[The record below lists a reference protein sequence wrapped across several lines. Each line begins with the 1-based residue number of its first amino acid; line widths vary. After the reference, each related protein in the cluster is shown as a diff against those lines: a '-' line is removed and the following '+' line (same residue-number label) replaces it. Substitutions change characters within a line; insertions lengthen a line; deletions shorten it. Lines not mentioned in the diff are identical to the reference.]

1 MGKRKFNEEGS
12 INYYDIS
19 KQIIDYWNSNKIFEK
34 SINTRP
40 KNKIF
45 PFYEGPPSAN
55 GMPGIHHVM
64 ARTIKDIFCRYKT
77 LKGYRVY
84 RKGGWDTHGLPVEL
98 QVEKKL
104 GITKDDIGS
113 KISVEKYNEECK
125 IAVMQYKEAWEEL
138 TESIGYWLDIDDA
151 YITFKNNYIE
161 SIWWSLKELYNK
173 GLLYKGYTIQPFS
186 PAAGTGLSSHELNMP
201 GAYKDI
207 KDTSLTAQF
216 KIENNSKSF
225 DVIGK
230 NSCYFLAWTTTPWTL
245 PANNGL
251 AVGIKIDYVLLETFN
266 KYTEK
271 KINVILAEKCI
282 EKFFDIN
289 NQKTEGDIV
298 FNKQKIEYKI
308 LKSIKGNRLVGLD
321 YEQLMPY
328 VNAEKPAF
336 TVVNGDFVTTEEGT
350 GIVHISLT
358 FGSDDFFVSRKN
370 NLPGIF
376 VKNDKNEDVPI
387 VDKSGKFVDQITDF
401 AGMQVKSFS
410 DIEGLT
416 TDEQISI
423 KLKKENKAFDVKKY
437 EHSYPHC
444 WRTDKPILY
453 YPLESWFINSTKLK
467 EDLINKNKEINW
479 QPESTGSG
487 RFGNWLENLVDW
499 NLSRSRFW
507 GTPLP
512 IWRTKDGKDEICI
525 GSINEL
531 KSEIKKSVEL
541 GLMKSNISE
550 NLDLHRPFVDDIVLA
565 SKKGYPMYRE
575 KDIID
580 VWYDSGSMPFA
591 QYHYPFENQETFE
604 KMFPAKFIA
613 EGVDQTRGWF
623 FTLHAISI
631 MLFGKVSYENVISN
645 GLVLDKDGNKMSKR
659 LGNAIDP
666 FEVIKKYGPDATRLY
681 MVINSNPWDNLKF
694 DIDGISEIVRK
705 FFGTL
710 NNTYNFFALYA
721 NIDGFTGDEKIV
733 PYDKRSFED
742 KWIISK
748 LNSLISFVEL
758 KLDDYDPTKAS
769 RAINKFL
776 NDDLSNWYIRLNRK
790 RFWKGDLS
798 EDKLMAY
805 QTLFECLYKI
815 SIISSPFT
823 PFYSEKLFQNLN
835 EFSVS
840 ESESVHLL
848 DFPIVDNK
856 TISESLERKM
866 LYAQSISSLVHSIR
880 KKEKIRV
887 RQPLSKISIPIK
899 SSVIEKDINDVQG
912 IILSEVN
919 VKEIEYVYDNSKV
932 FIKKIKPNYKELG
945 SVHGKNMKL
954 VATRISK
961 MSQDE
966 INHLENKN
974 SINIE
979 LDNNETIELSINQ
992 VEILFGEIEGKQV
1005 ASNDMFTIALDISI
1019 DDNLLA
1025 EGVSRE
1031 FINKIQNERK
1041 ENKLEVTDKIEIY
1054 IDNSSK
1060 EIISFLLKHKG
1071 FICNETQAL
1080 ELYIDNN
1087 IDDSKLMDID
1097 IASLKVESTVI
1108 NYKIKKVI

>member
-1 MGKRKFNEEGS
+1 MGKGKFNEQTS
-12 INYYDIS
+12 IDYYNIS
-19 KQIIDYWNSNKIFEK
+19 KEIISYWNSNNIFQK
-34 SINTRP
+34 SITSRS
-40 KNKIF
+40 KDKIF

-98 QVEKKL
+98 QVEKNL
-104 GITKDDIGS
+104 GITKDDIGN
-113 KISVEKYNEECK
+113 KISVKKYNEECR
-125 IAVMQYKEAWEEL
+125 IAVMQFKESWEEL

-161 SIWWSLKELYNK
+161 SIWWSLKELYK
-173 GLLYKGYTIQPFS
+173 KDLLYKGYTIQPYS

-216 KIENNSKSF
+216 KIEKNKKSN
-225 DVIGK
+225 DLIGDDD
-230 NSCYFLAWTTTPWTL
+230 CYFLAWTTTPWTL

-251 AVGIKIDYVLLETFN
+251 AIGTKINYVLIETFN
-266 KYTEK
+266 KYTES
-271 KINVILAEKCI
+271 KINVIIAEKCI
-282 EKFFDIN
+282 ERFFDSSN
-289 NQKTEGDIV
+289 LKTSEGLVYD
-298 FNKQKIEYKI
+298 KQNIPYKI
-308 LKSIKGNRLVGLD
+308 LKTFKGKDLIGFD
-321 YEQLMPY
+321 YEQLLPY
-328 VNAEKPAF
+328 VKAEKPAF
-336 TVVNGDFVTTEEGT
+336 TVVSGNFVTTEEGT

-358 FGSDDFFVSRKN
+358 FGSDDFYISKKN

-387 VDKSGKFVDQITDF
+387 VDKSGKFVKEIVDF
-401 AGMQVKSFS
+401 AGLQVKSFS
-410 DIEGLT
+410 TVEGLT

-467 EDLINKNKEINW
+467 DDLINKNKEINW
-479 QPESTGSG
+479 QPESTGTG

-512 IWRTKDGKDEICI
+512 IWRTKDGVEEICI
-525 GSINEL
+525 GSIKEL
-531 KSEIKKSVEL
+531 KSEIKKSVDL
-541 GLMKSNISE
+541 GFMKNIISD
-550 NLDLHRPFVDDIVLA
+550 NIDLHRPFVDDIILS
-565 SKKGYPMYRE
+565 SKNGSPMYRE

-591 QYHYPFENQETFE
+591 QYHYPFDNKDVFK

-659 LGNAIDP
+659 LGNAVDP
-666 FEVIKKYGPDATRLY
+666 FEVIKRYGPDATRLY
-681 MVINSNPWDNLKF
+681 MVINSNPWDNLRF
-694 DIDGISEIVRK
+694 DVDGVSEILRK

-721 NIDGFTGDEKIV
+721 NIDGFTGKEKLI
-733 PYDKRSFED
+733 PYHKRSFED

-748 LNSLISFVEL
+748 LNSLINFVGN
-758 KLDDYDPTKAS
+758 KLDNYDPTKSS
-769 RAINKFL
+769 REINQFL
-776 NDDLSNWYIRLNRK
+776 NDDLSNWYVRLNRK
-790 RFWKGDLS
+790 RFWKGDLT

-815 SIISSPFT
+815 SIISSPFI
-823 PFYSEKLFQNLN
+823 PFYSEKLYKNLN
-835 EFSVS
+835 AFNVS
-840 ESESVHLL
+840 DSESVHLL
-848 DFPIVDNK
+848 DYPEIDNK
-856 TISESLERKM
+856 LISESLERKM
-866 LYAQSISSLVHSIR
+866 LYAQNISSLVHSIR

-887 RQPLSKISIPIK
+887 RQPLSKISIPMK
-899 SSVIEKDINDVQG
+899 SKDMETEIRDVEK

-919 VKEIEYVYDNSKV
+919 VKGIEYVYDNSKV

-945 SVHGKNMKL
+945 SIHGKNMKL
-954 VATRISK
+954 VAERISL

-966 INHLENKN
+966 IAILENN
-974 SINIE
+974 DSIKLMLQNNLSIE
-979 LDNNETIELSINQ
+979 LLSNQ
-992 VEILFGEIEGKQV
+992 VQILFGEIEGKQV
-1005 ASNDMFTIALDISI
+1005 ASNEIFTIALDITISN
-1019 DDNLLA
+1019 DLLA

-1041 ENKLEVTDKIEIY
+1041 DIKLEVTDKIKIY
-1054 IDNSSK
+1054 IDNQPT
-1060 EIISFLLKHKG
+1060 EIVSFLLKHKD

-1080 ELYIDNN
+1080 DLIIMENFDGKNVMN
-1087 IDDSKLMDID
+1087 VD
-1097 IASLKVESTVI
+1097 IASNQIYSTEI
-1108 NYKIKKVI
+1108 KFEIKKVK

>member
-1 MGKRKFNEEGS
+1 MGKGKFNEQSS
-12 INYYDIS
+12 IDYYKVSKEIIS
-19 KQIIDYWNSNKIFEK
+19 YWNSNNIFEK
-34 SINTRP
+34 SISSRSED
-40 KNKIF
+40 KIF

-98 QVEKKL
+98 QVEKNL
-104 GITKDDIGS
+104 GITKDDIGN

-125 IAVMQYKEAWEEL
+125 VAVMQFKEAWEEL

-161 SIWWSLKELYNK
+161 SIWWSLKELYKK
-173 GLLYKGYTIQPFS
+173 GLLYKGYTIQPYS

-201 GAYKDI
+201 GAYKNI

-216 KIENNSKSF
+216 KIQKNKKSQEI
-225 DVIGK
+225 IGD
-230 NSCYFLAWTTTPWTL
+230 SDCYFLAWTTTPWTL

-251 AVGIKIDYVLLETFN
+251 AVGEKIKYNLIETFN
-266 KYTEK
+266 KYTES
-271 KINVILAEKCI
+271 KINVIIAEKCI
-282 EKFFDIN
+282 EKFFDSN
-289 NQKTEGDIV
+289 NLKTSEELIFD
-298 FNKQKIEYKI
+298 KQNLPYKI
-308 LKSIKGNRLVGLD
+308 LKTFKGKDLIGFD
-321 YEQLMPY
+321 YDQLLPY
-328 VNAEKPAF
+328 VKAEKPAF
-336 TVVNGDFVTTEEGT
+336 TVVSGDFVTTDEGT

-358 FGSDDFFVSRKN
+358 FGSDDFYVSKKN

-387 VDKSGKFVDQITDF
+387 VDKSGKFVKEIIDF
-401 AGMQVKSFS
+401 AGLQVKAFS
-410 DIEGLT
+410 DVEGLT

-467 EDLINKNKEINW
+467 DDFINKNKDINW
-479 QPESTGSG
+479 QPESTGTG

-531 KSEIKKSVEL
+531 KSEIKKSVDL
-541 GLMKSNISE
+541 GFMKNNISD
-550 NLDLHRPFVDDIVLA
+550 NIDLHRPFVDEIILA
-565 SKKGYPMYRE
+565 SKEGSPMYRE
-575 KDIID
+575 TDIID

-591 QYHYPFENQETFE
+591 QYHYPFENKDIFE

-666 FEVIKKYGPDATRLY
+666 FEVIKKFGPDATRLY

-694 DIDGISEIVRK
+694 DIDGISEILRK

-721 NIDGFTGDEKIV
+721 NIDGFTGNEKLI
-733 PYDKRSFED
+733 PYEKRSYED

-748 LNSLISFVEL
+748 LNSLIKFVED
-758 KLDDYDPTKAS
+758 KLDNYDPTKSS
-769 RAINKFL
+769 RQINKFI

-790 RFWKGDLS
+790 RFWKGDLT

-805 QTLFECLYKI
+805 QTLLECLYKI
-815 SIISSPFT
+815 SIISSPFI
-823 PFYSEKLFQNLN
+823 PFYSEKLFKNLN
-835 EFSVS
+835 AFNISN
-840 ESESVHLL
+840 SESVHLL
-848 DFPIVDNK
+848 EFPKVDSER
-856 TISESLERKM
+856 ISEVLERKM
-866 LYAQSISSLVHSIR
+866 SYAQSISSLVHSIR

-887 RQPLSKISIPIK
+887 RQPLSKISIPMKSLDMENEIK
-899 SSVIEKDINDVQG
+899 DVEK
-912 IILSEVN
+912 IILSEIN
-919 VKEIEYVYDNSKV
+919 VKEIEYVHDNSKV
-932 FIKKIKPNYKELG
+932 FTKKIKPNYKELG
-945 SVHGKNMKL
+945 SIHGKNMKI
-954 VATRISK
+954 VAERISS
-961 MSQDE
+961 MTQDE
-966 INHLENKN
+966 ITQLEKDE
-974 SINIE
+974 SINFE
-979 LDNNETIELSINQ
+979 LDGGLKLDLLLNQ
-992 VEILFGEIEGKQV
+992 VEILFGQIEGKQV
-1005 ASNDMFTIALDISI
+1005 ASNDTFTIALDISI
-1019 DDNLLA
+1019 DNDLLA

-1031 FINKIQNERK
+1031 FINKIQNQRK
-1041 ENKLEVTDKIEIY
+1041 EIKLEVTDKIEIY
-1054 IDNSSK
+1054 ISNHSK
-1060 EIISFLLKHKG
+1060 EINSFLLKHKD
-1071 FICNETQAL
+1071 FICNETQSINL
-1080 ELYIDNN
+1080 ITTEN
-1087 IDDSKLMDID
+1087 IDMPSIMDID
-1097 IASLKVESTVI
+1097 IASNEVALTEVKF
-1108 NYKIKKVI
+1108 KIKKV

>member
-1 MGKRKFNEEGS
+1 MGKGKFNEQSS
-12 INYYDIS
+12 IDYYKVSKEIIS
-19 KQIIDYWNSNKIFEK
+19 YWNSNNIFEK
-34 SINTRP
+34 SISSRSED
-40 KNKIF
+40 KIF

-98 QVEKKL
+98 QVEKNL
-104 GITKDDIGS
+104 GITKDDIGN

-125 IAVMQYKEAWEEL
+125 VAVMQFKEAWEEL

-161 SIWWSLKELYNK
+161 SVWWSLKELYKK
-173 GLLYKGYTIQPFS
+173 GLLYKGYTIQPYS

-201 GAYKDI
+201 GAYKNI

-216 KIENNSKSF
+216 KIQKNKKSQEI
-225 DVIGK
+225 IGD
-230 NSCYFLAWTTTPWTL
+230 SDCYFLAWTTTPWTL

-251 AVGIKIDYVLLETFN
+251 AVGEKIKYNLIETFN
-266 KYTEK
+266 KYTES
-271 KINVILAEKCI
+271 KINVIIAEKCI
-282 EKFFDIN
+282 EKFFDSN
-289 NQKTEGDIV
+289 NLKTSEELIFD
-298 FNKQKIEYKI
+298 KQNLPYKI
-308 LKSIKGNRLVGLD
+308 LKTFKGKDLIGFD
-321 YEQLMPY
+321 YDQLLPY
-328 VNAEKPAF
+328 VKAEKPAF
-336 TVVNGDFVTTEEGT
+336 TVVSGDFVTTDEGT

-358 FGSDDFFVSRKN
+358 FGSDDFYVSKKN

-387 VDKSGKFVDQITDF
+387 VDKSGKFVKEIIDF
-401 AGMQVKSFS
+401 AGLQVKAFS
-410 DIEGLT
+410 DVEGLT

-467 EDLINKNKEINW
+467 DDFINKNKDINW
-479 QPESTGSG
+479 QPESTGTG

-531 KSEIKKSVEL
+531 KSEIKKSVDL
-541 GLMKSNISE
+541 GFMKNNISD
-550 NLDLHRPFVDDIVLA
+550 NIDLHRPFVDEIILA
-565 SKKGYPMYRE
+565 SKEGSPMYRE
-575 KDIID
+575 TDIID

-591 QYHYPFENQETFE
+591 QYHYPFENKDIFE

-659 LGNAIDP
+659 LGNAVDP
-666 FEVIKKYGPDATRLY
+666 FEVIKKFGPDATRLY

-694 DIDGISEIVRK
+694 DIDGISEILRK

-721 NIDGFTGDEKIV
+721 NIDGFTGNEKLIS
-733 PYDKRSFED
+733 YEKRSYED

-748 LNSLISFVEL
+748 LNSLIKFVEN
-758 KLDDYDPTKAS
+758 KLDNYDPTKSS
-769 RAINKFL
+769 RQINKFI

-790 RFWKGDLS
+790 RFWKGDLT

-805 QTLFECLYKI
+805 QTLMECLYKI
-815 SIISSPFT
+815 SIISSPFI
-823 PFYSEKLFQNLN
+823 PFYSEKLFKNLN
-835 EFSVS
+835 AFNISN
-840 ESESVHLL
+840 SESVHLL
-848 DFPIVDNK
+848 EFPKVDSER
-856 TISESLERKM
+856 ISEVLERKM
-866 LYAQSISSLVHSIR
+866 SYAQSISSLVHSIR

-887 RQPLSKISIPIK
+887 RQPLSKISIPMKSLDMENEIK
-899 SSVIEKDINDVQG
+899 DVEK
-912 IILSEVN
+912 IILSEIN
-919 VKEIEYVYDNSKV
+919 VKEIEYVHDNSKV
-932 FIKKIKPNYKELG
+932 FTKKIKPNYKELG
-945 SVHGKNMKL
+945 SIHGKNMKI
-954 VATRISK
+954 VAERISS
-961 MSQDE
+961 MTQDE
-966 INHLENKN
+966 ITQLEKDE
-974 SINIE
+974 SINLE
-979 LDNNETIELSINQ
+979 LDGGLKLDLLLNQ
-992 VEILFGEIEGKQV
+992 VEILFGQIEGKQV
-1005 ASNDMFTIALDISI
+1005 ASNDTFTIALDISI
-1019 DDNLLA
+1019 DNDLLA

-1031 FINKIQNERK
+1031 FINKIQNQRK
-1041 ENKLEVTDKIEIY
+1041 EIKLEVTDKIEIY
-1054 IDNSSK
+1054 ISNHSK
-1060 EIISFLLKHKG
+1060 EINSFLLKHKD
-1071 FICNETQAL
+1071 FICNETQSINL
-1080 ELYIDNN
+1080 ITTEN
-1087 IDDSKLMDID
+1087 IDMPSIMDID
-1097 IASLKVESTVI
+1097 IASNEVALTEVKF
-1108 NYKIKKVI
+1108 KIKKV

>member
-1 MGKRKFNEEGS
+1 MGKGKFNEQSS
-12 INYYDIS
+12 IDYYKVSKEIIS
-19 KQIIDYWNSNKIFEK
+19 YWNSNNIFEK
-34 SINTRP
+34 SISSRSED
-40 KNKIF
+40 KIF

-98 QVEKKL
+98 QVEKNL
-104 GITKDDIGS
+104 GITKDDIGN
-113 KISVEKYNEECK
+113 KISVKKYNEECK
-125 IAVMQYKEAWEEL
+125 VAVMQFKEAWEEL

-161 SIWWSLKELYNK
+161 SIWWSLKELYKK
-173 GLLYKGYTIQPFS
+173 GLLYKGYTIQPYS

-201 GAYKDI
+201 GAYKNI

-216 KIENNSKSF
+216 KIQKNKKSQEI
-225 DVIGK
+225 IGD
-230 NSCYFLAWTTTPWTL
+230 SDCYFLAWTTTPWTL

-251 AVGIKIDYVLLETFN
+251 AVGEKIKYNLIETFN
-266 KYTEK
+266 KYTES
-271 KINVILAEKCI
+271 KINVIIAEKCI
-282 EKFFDIN
+282 EKFFDSN
-289 NQKTEGDIV
+289 NLKTSEELIFD
-298 FNKQKIEYKI
+298 KQNLPYKI
-308 LKSIKGNRLVGLD
+308 LKTFKGKDLIGFD
-321 YEQLMPY
+321 YDQLLPY
-328 VNAEKPAF
+328 VKAEKPAF
-336 TVVNGDFVTTEEGT
+336 TVVSGDFVTTDEGT

-358 FGSDDFFVSRKN
+358 FGSDDFYVSKKN

-387 VDKSGKFVDQITDF
+387 VDKSGKFVKEIIDF
-401 AGMQVKSFS
+401 AGLQVKAFS
-410 DIEGLT
+410 DVEGLT

-467 EDLINKNKEINW
+467 DDFINKNKDINW
-479 QPESTGSG
+479 QPESTGTG

-531 KSEIKKSVEL
+531 KSEIKKSVDL
-541 GLMKSNISE
+541 GFMKNNISD
-550 NLDLHRPFVDDIVLA
+550 NIDLHRPFVDEIILA
-565 SKKGYPMYRE
+565 SKEGSPMYRE
-575 KDIID
+575 TDIID

-591 QYHYPFENQETFE
+591 QYHYPFENKDIFE

-659 LGNAIDP
+659 LGNAVDP
-666 FEVIKKYGPDATRLY
+666 FEVIKKFGPDATRLY

-694 DIDGISEIVRK
+694 DIDGISEILRK

-721 NIDGFTGDEKIV
+721 NIDGFTGNEKLI
-733 PYDKRSFED
+733 PYEKRSYED

-748 LNSLISFVEL
+748 LNSLIKFVED
-758 KLDDYDPTKAS
+758 KLDNYDPTKSS
-769 RAINKFL
+769 RQINKFI

-790 RFWKGDLS
+790 RFWKGDLTQ
-798 EDKLMAY
+798 DKLMAY
-805 QTLFECLYKI
+805 QTLLECLYKI
-815 SIISSPFT
+815 SIISSPFI
-823 PFYSEKLFQNLN
+823 PFYSEKLFKNLN
-835 EFSVS
+835 AFNISN
-840 ESESVHLL
+840 SESVHLL
-848 DFPIVDNK
+848 EFPKVDNER
-856 TISESLERKM
+856 ISEVLERKM
-866 LYAQSISSLVHSIR
+866 SYAQSISSLVHSIR

-887 RQPLSKISIPIK
+887 RQPLSKISIPMKSLDMENEIK
-899 SSVIEKDINDVQG
+899 DVEK
-912 IILSEVN
+912 IILSEIN
-919 VKEIEYVYDNSKV
+919 VKEIEYVHDNSKV
-932 FIKKIKPNYKELG
+932 FTKKIKPNYKELG
-945 SVHGKNMKL
+945 SIHGKNMKI
-954 VATRISK
+954 VAERISS
-961 MSQDE
+961 MTQDE
-966 INHLENKN
+966 ITQLEKDE
-974 SINIE
+974 SINFE
-979 LDNNETIELSINQ
+979 LDGGLKLDLLLNQ
-992 VEILFGEIEGKQV
+992 VEILFGQIEGKQV
-1005 ASNDMFTIALDISI
+1005 ASNDTFTIALDISI
-1019 DDNLLA
+1019 DNDLLA

-1031 FINKIQNERK
+1031 FINKIQNQRK
-1041 ENKLEVTDKIEIY
+1041 EIKLEVTDKIEIY
-1054 IDNSSK
+1054 ISNHSK
-1060 EIISFLLKHKG
+1060 EINSFLLKHKD
-1071 FICNETQAL
+1071 FICNETQSINL
-1080 ELYIDNN
+1080 ITTDN
-1087 IDDSKLMDID
+1087 IDMPSIMDID
-1097 IASLKVESTVI
+1097 IASNEVALTEVKF
-1108 NYKIKKVI
+1108 KIKKV

>member
-1 MGKRKFNEEGS
+1 MGKGKFNEQSS
-12 INYYDIS
+12 IDYYKVSKEIIS
-19 KQIIDYWNSNKIFEK
+19 YWNSNNIFEK
-34 SINTRP
+34 SISSRSED
-40 KNKIF
+40 KIF

-98 QVEKKL
+98 QVEKNL
-104 GITKDDIGS
+104 GITKDDIGN

-125 IAVMQYKEAWEEL
+125 VAVMQFKEAWEEL

-161 SIWWSLKELYNK
+161 SVWWSLKELYKK
-173 GLLYKGYTIQPFS
+173 GLLYKGYTIQPYS

-201 GAYKDI
+201 GAYKNI

-216 KIENNSKSF
+216 KIQKNKKSQEI
-225 DVIGK
+225 IGD
-230 NSCYFLAWTTTPWTL
+230 SDCYFLAWTTTPWTL

-251 AVGIKIDYVLLETFN
+251 AVGEKIKYNLIETFN
-266 KYTEK
+266 KYTES
-271 KINVILAEKCI
+271 KINVIIAEKCI
-282 EKFFDIN
+282 EKFFDSN
-289 NQKTEGDIV
+289 NLKTSEELIFD
-298 FNKQKIEYKI
+298 KQNLPYKI
-308 LKSIKGNRLVGLD
+308 LKTFKGKDLIGFD
-321 YEQLMPY
+321 YDQLLPY
-328 VNAEKPAF
+328 VKAEKPAF
-336 TVVNGDFVTTEEGT
+336 TVVSGDFVTTDEGT

-358 FGSDDFFVSRKN
+358 FGSDDFYVSKKN

-387 VDKSGKFVDQITDF
+387 VDKSGKFVKEIIDF
-401 AGMQVKSFS
+401 AGLQVKAFS
-410 DIEGLT
+410 DVEGLT

-467 EDLINKNKEINW
+467 DDFINKNKDINW
-479 QPESTGSG
+479 QPESTGTG

-531 KSEIKKSVEL
+531 KSEIKKSVDL
-541 GLMKSNISE
+541 GFMKNNISD
-550 NLDLHRPFVDDIVLA
+550 NIDLHRPFVDEIILA
-565 SKKGYPMYRE
+565 SKEGSPMYRE
-575 KDIID
+575 TDIID

-591 QYHYPFENQETFE
+591 QYHYPFENKDIFE

-659 LGNAIDP
+659 LGNAVDP
-666 FEVIKKYGPDATRLY
+666 FEVIKKFGPDATRLY

-694 DIDGISEIVRK
+694 DIDGISEILRK

-721 NIDGFTGDEKIV
+721 NIDGFTGNEKLI
-733 PYDKRSFED
+733 PYEKRSYED

-748 LNSLISFVEL
+748 LNSLIKFVED
-758 KLDDYDPTKAS
+758 KLDNYDPTKSS
-769 RAINKFL
+769 RQINKFI

-790 RFWKGDLS
+790 RFWKGDLTQ
-798 EDKLMAY
+798 DKLMAY
-805 QTLFECLYKI
+805 QTLLECLYKI
-815 SIISSPFT
+815 SIISSPFI
-823 PFYSEKLFQNLN
+823 PFYSEKLFKNLN
-835 EFSVS
+835 AFNISN
-840 ESESVHLL
+840 SESVHLL
-848 DFPIVDNK
+848 EFPKVDNER
-856 TISESLERKM
+856 ISEVLERKM
-866 LYAQSISSLVHSIR
+866 SYAQSISSLVHSIR

-887 RQPLSKISIPIK
+887 RQPLSKISIPMKSLDMENEIK
-899 SSVIEKDINDVQG
+899 DVEK
-912 IILSEVN
+912 IILSEIN
-919 VKEIEYVYDNSKV
+919 VKEIEYVHDNSKV
-932 FIKKIKPNYKELG
+932 FTKKIKPNYKELG
-945 SVHGKNMKL
+945 SIHGKNMKI
-954 VATRISK
+954 VAERISS
-961 MSQDE
+961 MTQDE
-966 INHLENKN
+966 ITQLEKDE
-974 SINIE
+974 SINFE
-979 LDNNETIELSINQ
+979 LDGGLKLDLLLNQ
-992 VEILFGEIEGKQV
+992 VEILFGQIEGKQV
-1005 ASNDMFTIALDISI
+1005 ASNDTFTIALDISI
-1019 DDNLLA
+1019 DNDLLA

-1031 FINKIQNERK
+1031 FINKIQNQRK
-1041 ENKLEVTDKIEIY
+1041 EIKLEVTDKIEIY
-1054 IDNSSK
+1054 ISNHSK
-1060 EIISFLLKHKG
+1060 EINSFLLKHKD
-1071 FICNETQAL
+1071 FICNETQSINL
-1080 ELYIDNN
+1080 ITTEN
-1087 IDDSKLMDID
+1087 IDMPSIMDID
-1097 IASLKVESTVI
+1097 IASNEVALTEVKF
-1108 NYKIKKVI
+1108 KIKKV

>member
-1 MGKRKFNEEGS
+1 MGKGKFNEQSS
-12 INYYDIS
+12 IDYYKIS
-19 KQIIDYWNSNKIFEK
+19 KEIISYWNSNNIFEK
-34 SINTRP
+34 SISSRSED
-40 KNKIF
+40 KIF

-98 QVEKKL
+98 QVEKNL
-104 GITKDDIGS
+104 GITKDDIGN
-113 KISVEKYNEECK
+113 KISVEKYNEECQV
-125 IAVMQYKEAWEEL
+125 AVMQFKEAWEEL

-161 SIWWSLKELYNK
+161 SIWWSLKELYKK

-201 GAYKDI
+201 GAYKNI

-216 KIENNSKSF
+216 KIQKNKKSQEI
-225 DVIGK
+225 IGD
-230 NSCYFLAWTTTPWTL
+230 NDCYFLAWTTTPWTL

-251 AVGIKIDYVLLETFN
+251 AVGEKIKYNLIETFN
-266 KYTEK
+266 KYTES
-271 KINVILAEKCI
+271 KINVIIAEKCI
-282 EKFFDIN
+282 EKFFDSN
-289 NQKTEGDIV
+289 NLKISEELIFD
-298 FNKQKIEYKI
+298 KQNLPYKI
-308 LKSIKGNRLVGLD
+308 LKTFKGKDLIGFD
-321 YEQLMPY
+321 YDQLLPY
-328 VNAEKPAF
+328 VKAEKPAF
-336 TVVNGDFVTTEEGT
+336 TVVSGDFVTTDEGT

-358 FGSDDFFVSRKN
+358 FGSDDFYVSKKN

-387 VDKSGKFVDQITDF
+387 VDKSGKFVKEIIDF
-401 AGMQVKSFS
+401 AGLQVKAFS
-410 DIEGLT
+410 EVEGLT

-453 YPLESWFINSTKLK
+453 YPLESWFINSIKLK
-467 EDLINKNKEINW
+467 DDFINKNKAINW
-479 QPESTGSG
+479 QPESTGTG

-531 KSEIKKSVEL
+531 KSEIKKSVDL
-541 GLMKSNISE
+541 GFMKNNISD
-550 NLDLHRPFVDDIVLA
+550 NIDLHRPFVDEIILA
-565 SKKGYPMYRE
+565 SKEGSPMYRE
-575 KDIID
+575 TDIID

-591 QYHYPFENQETFE
+591 QYHYPFENKDVFD

-666 FEVIKKYGPDATRLY
+666 FEVIKKFGPDATRLY

-694 DIDGISEIVRK
+694 DIDGISEILRK

-721 NIDGFTGDEKIV
+721 NIDGFTGNEKLI
-733 PYDKRSFED
+733 PYEKRSYED

-748 LNSLISFVEL
+748 LNSLIKFVED
-758 KLDDYDPTKAS
+758 KLDNYDPTKSS
-769 RAINKFL
+769 RQINKFI

-790 RFWKGDLS
+790 RFWKGDLT

-805 QTLFECLYKI
+805 QTLLECLYKI
-815 SIISSPFT
+815 SIISSPFI
-823 PFYSEKLFQNLN
+823 PFYSEKLFKNLN
-835 EFSVS
+835 AFNISN
-840 ESESVHLL
+840 SESVHLL
-848 DFPIVDNK
+848 EFPKVDNER
-856 TISESLERKM
+856 ISEVLERKM
-866 LYAQSISSLVHSIR
+866 SYAQSISSLVHSIR

-887 RQPLSKISIPIK
+887 RQPLSKISIPMKSFDMEKEIK
-899 SSVIEKDINDVQG
+899 DVEK
-912 IILSEVN
+912 IILSEIN
-919 VKEIEYVYDNSKV
+919 VKEIEYVHDDSKV
-932 FIKKIKPNYKELG
+932 FTKKIKPNYKELG
-945 SVHGKNMKL
+945 SIHGKNMKI
-954 VATRISK
+954 VADRISS
-961 MSQDE
+961 MTQDE
-966 INHLENKN
+966 ITQLEKDE
-974 SINIE
+974 SINLQ
-979 LDNNETIELSINQ
+979 LDGGFKLDLLLNQ
-992 VEILFGEIEGKQV
+992 VEILFGQIEGKQV
-1005 ASNDMFTIALDISI
+1005 ASNDTFTIALDISI
-1019 DDNLLA
+1019 DNDLLA

-1031 FINKIQNERK
+1031 FINKIQNQRK
-1041 ENKLEVTDKIEIY
+1041 EIKLEVTDKIEIY
-1054 IDNSSK
+1054 ISNHSK
-1060 EIISFLLKHKG
+1060 EINSFLLKHKD
-1071 FICNETQAL
+1071 FICNETQSINL
-1080 ELYIDNN
+1080 ITTEN
-1087 IDDSKLMDID
+1087 IDKPSMMDID
-1097 IASLKVESTVI
+1097 IASNEVTLTQVKFR
-1108 NYKIKKVI
+1108 IKKV

>member
-1 MGKRKFNEEGS
+1 MGKGKFNEQSS
-12 INYYDIS
+12 IDYYKVSKEIIS
-19 KQIIDYWNSNKIFEK
+19 YWNSNNIFEK
-34 SINTRP
+34 SISSRSEE
-40 KNKIF
+40 KIF

-98 QVEKKL
+98 QVEKNL
-104 GITKDDIGS
+104 GITKDDIGN

-125 IAVMQYKEAWEEL
+125 VAVMQFKEAWEEL

-161 SIWWSLKELYNK
+161 SIWWSLKELYKK
-173 GLLYKGYTIQPFS
+173 GLLYKGYTIQPYS

-201 GAYKDI
+201 GAYKNI

-216 KIENNSKSF
+216 KIQKNKKSQEI
-225 DVIGK
+225 IGD
-230 NSCYFLAWTTTPWTL
+230 SDCYFLAWTTTPWTL

-251 AVGIKIDYVLLETFN
+251 AVGEKIKYNLIETFN
-266 KYTEK
+266 KYTES
-271 KINVILAEKCI
+271 KINVIIAEKCI
-282 EKFFDIN
+282 EKFFDSN
-289 NQKTEGDIV
+289 NLKTSEELIFD
-298 FNKQKIEYKI
+298 KQNLPYKI
-308 LKSIKGNRLVGLD
+308 LKTFKGKDLVGFD
-321 YEQLMPY
+321 YDQLLPY
-328 VNAEKPAF
+328 VKAEKPAF
-336 TVVNGDFVTTEEGT
+336 TVVSGDFVTTDEGT

-358 FGSDDFFVSRKN
+358 FGSDDFYVSKKN

-387 VDKSGKFVDQITDF
+387 VDKSGKFVKEIIDF
-401 AGMQVKSFS
+401 AGLQVKAFS
-410 DIEGLT
+410 DVEGLT

-467 EDLINKNKEINW
+467 DDFINKNKDINW
-479 QPESTGSG
+479 QPESTGTG

-531 KSEIKKSVEL
+531 KSEIKKSVDL
-541 GLMKSNISE
+541 GFMKNNISD
-550 NLDLHRPFVDDIVLA
+550 NIDLHRPFVDEIILA
-565 SKKGYPMYRE
+565 SKEGSPMYRE
-575 KDIID
+575 TDIID

-591 QYHYPFENQETFE
+591 QYHYPFENKDVFD

-659 LGNAIDP
+659 LGNAVDP
-666 FEVIKKYGPDATRLY
+666 FEVIKKFGPDATRLY

-694 DIDGISEIVRK
+694 DIDGISEILRK

-721 NIDGFTGDEKIV
+721 NIDGFTGNEKLI
-733 PYDKRSFED
+733 PYEKRSYED

-748 LNSLISFVEL
+748 LNSLIKFVED
-758 KLDDYDPTKAS
+758 KLDNYDPTKSS
-769 RAINKFL
+769 RQINKFI

-790 RFWKGDLS
+790 RFWKGDLTQ
-798 EDKLMAY
+798 DKLMAY
-805 QTLFECLYKI
+805 QTLLECLYKI
-815 SIISSPFT
+815 SIISSPFI
-823 PFYSEKLFQNLN
+823 PFYSEKLFKNLN
-835 EFSVS
+835 AFNISN
-840 ESESVHLL
+840 SESVHLL
-848 DFPIVDNK
+848 EFPKVDNER
-856 TISESLERKM
+856 ISEVLERKM
-866 LYAQSISSLVHSIR
+866 SYAQSISSLVHSIR

-887 RQPLSKISIPIK
+887 RQPLSKISIPMKSLDMENEIK
-899 SSVIEKDINDVQG
+899 DVEK
-912 IILSEVN
+912 IILSEIN
-919 VKEIEYVYDNSKV
+919 VKEIEYVHDNSKV
-932 FIKKIKPNYKELG
+932 FTKKIKPNYKELG
-945 SVHGKNMKL
+945 SIHGKNMKI
-954 VATRISK
+954 VAERISS
-961 MSQDE
+961 MTQDE
-966 INHLENKN
+966 ITQLEKDE
-974 SINIE
+974 SINFE
-979 LDNNETIELSINQ
+979 LDGGLKLDLLLNQ
-992 VEILFGEIEGKQV
+992 VEILFGQIEGKQV
-1005 ASNDMFTIALDISI
+1005 ASNDTFTIALDISI
-1019 DDNLLA
+1019 DNDLLA

-1031 FINKIQNERK
+1031 FINKIQNQRK
-1041 ENKLEVTDKIEIY
+1041 EIKLEVTDKIEIY
-1054 IDNSSK
+1054 ISNHSK
-1060 EIISFLLKHKG
+1060 EINSFLLKHKD
-1071 FICNETQAL
+1071 FICNETQSINL
-1080 ELYIDNN
+1080 ITTEN
-1087 IDDSKLMDID
+1087 IDMPSMMDID
-1097 IASLKVESTVI
+1097 IASNEVALTEVQF
-1108 NYKIKKVI
+1108 KIKKV

>member
-138 TESIGYWLDIDDA
+138 TESICYWLDIDDA
-151 YITFKNNYIE
+151 YITFKINYIE

-225 DVIGK
+225 DIIGK

-453 YPLESWFINSTKLK
+453 YPLESWVINSTKLK
-467 EDLINKNKEINW
+467 AALIIKN
-479 QPESTGSG
+479 
-487 RFGNWLENLVDW
+487 
-499 NLSRSRFW
+499 
-507 GTPLP
+507 
-512 IWRTKDGKDEICI
+512 
-525 GSINEL
+525 
-531 KSEIKKSVEL
+531 
-541 GLMKSNISE
+541 
-550 NLDLHRPFVDDIVLA
+550 
-565 SKKGYPMYRE
+565 
-575 KDIID
+575 
-580 VWYDSGSMPFA
+580 
-591 QYHYPFENQETFE
+591 
-604 KMFPAKFIA
+604 
-613 EGVDQTRGWF
+613 
-623 FTLHAISI
+623 
-631 MLFGKVSYENVISN
+631 
-645 GLVLDKDGNKMSKR
+645 
-659 LGNAIDP
+659 
-666 FEVIKKYGPDATRLY
+666 
-681 MVINSNPWDNLKF
+681 
-694 DIDGISEIVRK
+694 
-705 FFGTL
+705 
-710 NNTYNFFALYA
+710 
-721 NIDGFTGDEKIV
+721 
-733 PYDKRSFED
+733 
-742 KWIISK
+742 
-748 LNSLISFVEL
+748 
-758 KLDDYDPTKAS
+758 
-769 RAINKFL
+769 
-776 NDDLSNWYIRLNRK
+776 
-790 RFWKGDLS
+790 
-798 EDKLMAY
+798 
-805 QTLFECLYKI
+805 
-815 SIISSPFT
+815 
-823 PFYSEKLFQNLN
+823 
-835 EFSVS
+835 
-840 ESESVHLL
+840 
-848 DFPIVDNK
+848 
-856 TISESLERKM
+856 
-866 LYAQSISSLVHSIR
+866 
-880 KKEKIRV
+880 
-887 RQPLSKISIPIK
+887 
-899 SSVIEKDINDVQG
+899 
-912 IILSEVN
+912 
-919 VKEIEYVYDNSKV
+919 
-932 FIKKIKPNYKELG
+932 
-945 SVHGKNMKL
+945 
-954 VATRISK
+954 
-961 MSQDE
+961 
-966 INHLENKN
+966 
-974 SINIE
+974 
-979 LDNNETIELSINQ
+979 
-992 VEILFGEIEGKQV
+992 
-1005 ASNDMFTIALDISI
+1005 
-1019 DDNLLA
+1019 
-1025 EGVSRE
+1025 
-1031 FINKIQNERK
+1031 
-1041 ENKLEVTDKIEIY
+1041 
-1054 IDNSSK
+1054 
-1060 EIISFLLKHKG
+1060 
-1071 FICNETQAL
+1071 
-1080 ELYIDNN
+1080 
-1087 IDDSKLMDID
+1087 
-1097 IASLKVESTVI
+1097 
-1108 NYKIKKVI
+1108 

>member
-1 MGKRKFNEEGS
+1 MGKGKFNEQSS
-12 INYYDIS
+12 IDYYKVSKEIIS
-19 KQIIDYWNSNKIFEK
+19 YWNSNNIFEK
-34 SINTRP
+34 SISSRSEE
-40 KNKIF
+40 KIF

-98 QVEKKL
+98 QVEKNL
-104 GITKDDIGS
+104 GITKDDIGN

-125 IAVMQYKEAWEEL
+125 VAVMQFKEAWEEL

-161 SIWWSLKELYNK
+161 SIWWSLKELYKK
-173 GLLYKGYTIQPFS
+173 GLLYKGYTIQPYS

-201 GAYKDI
+201 GAYKNI

-216 KIENNSKSF
+216 KIQKNKKSQEI
-225 DVIGK
+225 IGD
-230 NSCYFLAWTTTPWTL
+230 SDCYFLAWTTTPWTL

-251 AVGIKIDYVLLETFN
+251 AVGEKIKYNLIETFN
-266 KYTEK
+266 KYTES
-271 KINVILAEKCI
+271 KINVIIAEKCI
-282 EKFFDIN
+282 EKFFDSN
-289 NQKTEGDIV
+289 NLKTSEELIFD
-298 FNKQKIEYKI
+298 KQNLPYKI
-308 LKSIKGNRLVGLD
+308 LKTFEGKDLIGFD
-321 YEQLMPY
+321 YDQLLPY
-328 VNAEKPAF
+328 VKAEKPAF
-336 TVVNGDFVTTEEGT
+336 TVVSGDFVTTDEGT

-358 FGSDDFFVSRKN
+358 FGSDDFYVSKKN

-387 VDKSGKFVDQITDF
+387 VDKSGKFVKEIIDF
-401 AGMQVKSFS
+401 AGLQVKAFS
-410 DIEGLT
+410 DVEGLT

-467 EDLINKNKEINW
+467 DDFINKNKDINW
-479 QPESTGSG
+479 QPESTGTG

-531 KSEIKKSVEL
+531 KSEIKKSVDL
-541 GLMKSNISE
+541 GFMKNNISD
-550 NLDLHRPFVDDIVLA
+550 NIDLHRPFVDEIILA
-565 SKKGYPMYRE
+565 SKEGSPMYRE
-575 KDIID
+575 TDIID

-591 QYHYPFENQETFE
+591 QYHYPFENKDIFE

-659 LGNAIDP
+659 LGNAVDP
-666 FEVIKKYGPDATRLY
+666 FEVIKKFGPDATRLY

-694 DIDGISEIVRK
+694 DIDGISEILRK

-721 NIDGFTGDEKIV
+721 NIDGFTGNEKLI
-733 PYDKRSFED
+733 PYEKRSYED

-748 LNSLISFVEL
+748 LNSLIKFVED
-758 KLDDYDPTKAS
+758 KLDNYDPTKSS
-769 RAINKFL
+769 RQINKFI

-790 RFWKGDLS
+790 RFWKGDLTQ
-798 EDKLMAY
+798 DKLMAY
-805 QTLFECLYKI
+805 QTLLECLYKI
-815 SIISSPFT
+815 SIISSPFI
-823 PFYSEKLFQNLN
+823 PFYSEKLFKNLN
-835 EFSVS
+835 AFNISN
-840 ESESVHLL
+840 SESVHLL
-848 DFPIVDNK
+848 EFPKVDNER
-856 TISESLERKM
+856 ISEVLERKM
-866 LYAQSISSLVHSIR
+866 SYAQSISSLVHSIR

-887 RQPLSKISIPIK
+887 RQPLSKISIPMKSLDMENEIK
-899 SSVIEKDINDVQG
+899 DVEK
-912 IILSEVN
+912 IILSEIN
-919 VKEIEYVYDNSKV
+919 VKEIEYVHDNSKV
-932 FIKKIKPNYKELG
+932 FTKKIKPNYKELG
-945 SVHGKNMKL
+945 SIHGKNMKI
-954 VATRISK
+954 VAERISS
-961 MSQDE
+961 MTQDE
-966 INHLENKN
+966 ITQLEKDE
-974 SINIE
+974 SINFE
-979 LDNNETIELSINQ
+979 LDGGLKLDLLLNQ
-992 VEILFGEIEGKQV
+992 VEILFGQIEGKQV
-1005 ASNDMFTIALDISI
+1005 ASNDTFTIALDISI
-1019 DDNLLA
+1019 DNDLLA

-1031 FINKIQNERK
+1031 FINKIQNQRK
-1041 ENKLEVTDKIEIY
+1041 EIKLEVTDKIEIY
-1054 IDNSSK
+1054 ISNHSK
-1060 EIISFLLKHKG
+1060 EINSFLLKHKD
-1071 FICNETQAL
+1071 FICNETQSINL
-1080 ELYIDNN
+1080 ITTEN
-1087 IDDSKLMDID
+1087 IDMPSIMDID
-1097 IASLKVESTVI
+1097 IASNEVALTEVKF
-1108 NYKIKKVI
+1108 KIKKV

>member
-225 DVIGK
+225 DIIGK
-230 NSCYFLAWTTTPWTL
+230 NSYYFLAWTTTPWTL

-308 LKSIKGNRLVGLD
+308 LKSIKGKRLVGLD

-512 IWRTKDGKDEICI
+512 IWRTKDGKEEICI

>member
-1 MGKRKFNEEGS
+1 MGKGKFNEQSS
-12 INYYDIS
+12 IDYYKIS
-19 KQIIDYWNSNKIFEK
+19 KEIISYWNSNNIFEK
-34 SINTRP
+34 SISSRSED
-40 KNKIF
+40 KIF

-98 QVEKKL
+98 QVEKNL
-104 GITKDDIGS
+104 GITKDDIGN

-125 IAVMQYKEAWEEL
+125 VAVMQFKEAWEEL

-161 SIWWSLKELYNK
+161 SIWWSLKELYKK
-173 GLLYKGYTIQPFS
+173 GLLYKGYTIQPYS

-201 GAYKDI
+201 GAYKNI

-216 KIENNSKSF
+216 KIQKNKKSQEI
-225 DVIGK
+225 IGD
-230 NSCYFLAWTTTPWTL
+230 SDCYFLAWTTTPWTL

-251 AVGIKIDYVLLETFN
+251 AVGEKIKYNLIETFN
-266 KYTEK
+266 KYTES
-271 KINVILAEKCI
+271 KINVIIAEKCI
-282 EKFFDIN
+282 EKFFDSN
-289 NQKTEGDIV
+289 NLKTSEELIFD
-298 FNKQKIEYKI
+298 KQNLPYKI
-308 LKSIKGNRLVGLD
+308 LKTFKGKDLIGFD
-321 YEQLMPY
+321 YDQLLPY
-328 VNAEKPAF
+328 VKAEKPAF
-336 TVVNGDFVTTEEGT
+336 TVVSGDFVTTDEGT

-358 FGSDDFFVSRKN
+358 FGSDDFYVSKKN

-387 VDKSGKFVDQITDF
+387 VDKSGKFVKEIIDF
-401 AGMQVKSFS
+401 AGLQVKAFS
-410 DIEGLT
+410 DVEGLT

-467 EDLINKNKEINW
+467 DDFIIKNKDINW
-479 QPESTGSG
+479 QPESTGTG

-531 KSEIKKSVEL
+531 KSEIKKSVDL
-541 GLMKSNISE
+541 GFMKNNISD
-550 NLDLHRPFVDDIVLA
+550 NIDLHRPFVDEIILA
-565 SKKGYPMYRE
+565 SKEGSPMYRE
-575 KDIID
+575 TDIID

-591 QYHYPFENQETFE
+591 QYHYPFENKDIFE

-659 LGNAIDP
+659 LGNAVDP
-666 FEVIKKYGPDATRLY
+666 FEVIKKFGPDATRLY

-694 DIDGISEIVRK
+694 DIDGISEILRK

-721 NIDGFTGDEKIV
+721 NIDGFTGNEKLI
-733 PYDKRSFED
+733 PYEKRSYED

-748 LNSLISFVEL
+748 LNSLIKFVED
-758 KLDDYDPTKAS
+758 KLDNYDPTKSS
-769 RAINKFL
+769 RQINKFI

-790 RFWKGDLS
+790 RFWKGDLT

-805 QTLFECLYKI
+805 QTLLECLYKI
-815 SIISSPFT
+815 SIISSPFI
-823 PFYSEKLFQNLN
+823 PFYSEKLFKNLN
-835 EFSVS
+835 AFNISN
-840 ESESVHLL
+840 SESVHLL
-848 DFPIVDNK
+848 EFPKVDSER
-856 TISESLERKM
+856 ISEVLERKM
-866 LYAQSISSLVHSIR
+866 SYAQSISSLVHSIR

-887 RQPLSKISIPIK
+887 RQPLSKISIPMKSLDMENEIK
-899 SSVIEKDINDVQG
+899 DVEK
-912 IILSEVN
+912 IILSEIN
-919 VKEIEYVYDNSKV
+919 VKEIEYVHDNSKV
-932 FIKKIKPNYKELG
+932 FTKKIKPNYKELG
-945 SVHGKNMKL
+945 SIHGKNMKI
-954 VATRISK
+954 VAERISS
-961 MSQDE
+961 MTQDE
-966 INHLENKN
+966 ITQLEKDE
-974 SINIE
+974 SINLE
-979 LDNNETIELSINQ
+979 LDGGLKLDLLLNQ
-992 VEILFGEIEGKQV
+992 VEILFGQIEGKQV
-1005 ASNDMFTIALDISI
+1005 ASNDTFTIALDISI
-1019 DDNLLA
+1019 DNDLLA

-1031 FINKIQNERK
+1031 FINKIQNQRK
-1041 ENKLEVTDKIEIY
+1041 EIKLEVTDKIEIY
-1054 IDNSSK
+1054 ISNHSK
-1060 EIISFLLKHKG
+1060 EINSFLLKHKD
-1071 FICNETQAL
+1071 FICNETQSINL
-1080 ELYIDNN
+1080 ITTEN
-1087 IDDSKLMDID
+1087 IDMPSIMDID
-1097 IASLKVESTVI
+1097 IASNEVALTEVKF
-1108 NYKIKKVI
+1108 KIKKV

>member
-1 MGKRKFNEEGS
+1 MGKGKFNEQSS
-12 INYYDIS
+12 IDYYKVSKEIIS
-19 KQIIDYWNSNKIFEK
+19 YWNSNNIFEK
-34 SINTRP
+34 SISSRSED
-40 KNKIF
+40 KIF

-98 QVEKKL
+98 QVEKNL
-104 GITKDDIGS
+104 GITKDDIGN

-125 IAVMQYKEAWEEL
+125 VAVMQFKEAWEEL

-161 SIWWSLKELYNK
+161 SIWWSLKELYKK
-173 GLLYKGYTIQPFS
+173 GLLYKGYTIQPYS

-201 GAYKDI
+201 GAYKNI

-216 KIENNSKSF
+216 KIQKNKKSQEI
-225 DVIGK
+225 IGDK
-230 NSCYFLAWTTTPWTL
+230 DCYFLAWTTTPWTL

-251 AVGIKIDYVLLETFN
+251 AVGEKIKYNLIETFN
-266 KYTEK
+266 KYTES
-271 KINVILAEKCI
+271 KINVIIAEKCI
-282 EKFFDIN
+282 EKFFDSN
-289 NQKTEGDIV
+289 NLKTSEELIFD
-298 FNKQKIEYKI
+298 KQNLPYKI
-308 LKSIKGNRLVGLD
+308 LKTFKGKDLIGFD
-321 YEQLMPY
+321 YDQLLPY
-328 VNAEKPAF
+328 VKAEKPAF
-336 TVVNGDFVTTEEGT
+336 TVVSGDFVTTDEGT

-358 FGSDDFFVSRKN
+358 FGSDDFYVSKKN

-387 VDKSGKFVDQITDF
+387 VDKSGKFVKEIIDF
-401 AGMQVKSFS
+401 AGLQVKAFS
-410 DIEGLT
+410 DVEGLT

-467 EDLINKNKEINW
+467 DDFINKNKDINW
-479 QPESTGSG
+479 QPESTGTG

-531 KSEIKKSVEL
+531 KSEIKKSVDL
-541 GLMKSNISE
+541 GFMKNNISD
-550 NLDLHRPFVDDIVLA
+550 NIDLHRPFVDEIILA
-565 SKKGYPMYRE
+565 SKEGSPMYRE
-575 KDIID
+575 TDIID

-591 QYHYPFENQETFE
+591 QYHYPFENKDVFE

-666 FEVIKKYGPDATRLY
+666 FEVIKKFGPDATRLY

-694 DIDGISEIVRK
+694 DIDGISEILRK

-721 NIDGFTGDEKIV
+721 NIDGFTGNEKLI
-733 PYDKRSFED
+733 PYEKRSYED

-748 LNSLISFVEL
+748 LNSLIKFVED
-758 KLDDYDPTKAS
+758 KLDNYDPTKSS
-769 RAINKFL
+769 RQINKFI

-790 RFWKGDLS
+790 RFWKGDLT

-805 QTLFECLYKI
+805 QTLLECLYKI
-815 SIISSPFT
+815 SIISSPFI
-823 PFYSEKLFQNLN
+823 PFYSEKLFKNLN
-835 EFSVS
+835 AFNISN
-840 ESESVHLL
+840 SESVHLL
-848 DFPIVDNK
+848 EFPKVDSER
-856 TISESLERKM
+856 ISEVLERKM
-866 LYAQSISSLVHSIR
+866 SYAQSISSLVHSIR

-887 RQPLSKISIPIK
+887 RQPLSKISIPMKSLDMENEIK
-899 SSVIEKDINDVQG
+899 DVEK
-912 IILSEVN
+912 IILSEIN
-919 VKEIEYVYDNSKV
+919 VKEIEYVHDNSKV
-932 FIKKIKPNYKELG
+932 FTKKIKPNYKELG
-945 SVHGKNMKL
+945 SIHGKNMKI
-954 VATRISK
+954 VAERISS
-961 MSQDE
+961 MTQDE
-966 INHLENKN
+966 ITQLEKDE
-974 SINIE
+974 SINLE
-979 LDNNETIELSINQ
+979 LDGGLKLDLLLNQ
-992 VEILFGEIEGKQV
+992 VEILFGQIEGKQV
-1005 ASNDMFTIALDISI
+1005 ASNDTFTIALDISI
-1019 DDNLLA
+1019 DNDLLA

-1031 FINKIQNERK
+1031 FINKIQNQRK
-1041 ENKLEVTDKIEIY
+1041 EIKLEVTDKIEIY
-1054 IDNSSK
+1054 ISNHSK
-1060 EIISFLLKHKG
+1060 EINSFLLKHKD
-1071 FICNETQAL
+1071 FICNETQSINL
-1080 ELYIDNN
+1080 ITTEN
-1087 IDDSKLMDID
+1087 IDMPSMMDID
-1097 IASLKVESTVI
+1097 IASNEVALTEVQF
-1108 NYKIKKVI
+1108 KIKKV

>member
-138 TESIGYWLDIDDA
+138 TESIGFWLDIDDA

-225 DVIGK
+225 DIIGK

-512 IWRTKDGKDEICI
+512 IWRTKDGKEEICI

-550 NLDLHRPFVDDIVLA
+550 NLDLHRPFVDDIILA

-974 SINIE
+974 SINIK

-1108 NYKIKKVI
+1108 NYKIKKVT

>member
-1 MGKRKFNEEGS
+1 MGKGKFNEQSS
-12 INYYDIS
+12 IDYYKVSKEIIS
-19 KQIIDYWNSNKIFEK
+19 YWNSNNIFEK
-34 SINTRP
+34 SISSRSED
-40 KNKIF
+40 KIF

-98 QVEKKL
+98 QVEKNL
-104 GITKDDIGS
+104 GITKDDIGN
-113 KISVEKYNEECK
+113 KISVKKYNEECK
-125 IAVMQYKEAWEEL
+125 VAVMQFKEAWEEL

-161 SIWWSLKELYNK
+161 SVWWSLKELYKK
-173 GLLYKGYTIQPFS
+173 GLLYKGYTIQPYS

-201 GAYKDI
+201 GAYKNI

-216 KIENNSKSF
+216 KIQKNKKSQEI
-225 DVIGK
+225 IGD
-230 NSCYFLAWTTTPWTL
+230 SDCYFLAWTTTPWTL

-251 AVGIKIDYVLLETFN
+251 AVGEKIKYNLIETFN
-266 KYTEK
+266 KYTES
-271 KINVILAEKCI
+271 KINVIIAEKCI
-282 EKFFDIN
+282 EKFFDSN
-289 NQKTEGDIV
+289 NLKTSEELIFD
-298 FNKQKIEYKI
+298 KQNLPYKI
-308 LKSIKGNRLVGLD
+308 LKTFKGKYLIGFD
-321 YEQLMPY
+321 YDQLLPY
-328 VNAEKPAF
+328 VKAEKPAF
-336 TVVNGDFVTTEEGT
+336 TVVSGDFVTTDEGT

-358 FGSDDFFVSRKN
+358 FGSDDFYVSKKN

-387 VDKSGKFVDQITDF
+387 VDKSGKFVKEIIDF
-401 AGMQVKSFS
+401 AGLQVKAFS
-410 DIEGLT
+410 DVEGLT

-467 EDLINKNKEINW
+467 DDFINKNKDINW
-479 QPESTGSG
+479 QPESTGTG

-531 KSEIKKSVEL
+531 KSEIKKSVDL
-541 GLMKSNISE
+541 GFMKNNISD
-550 NLDLHRPFVDDIVLA
+550 NIDLHRPFVDEIILA
-565 SKKGYPMYRE
+565 SKEGSPMYRE
-575 KDIID
+575 TDIID

-591 QYHYPFENQETFE
+591 QYHYPFENKDVFN

-666 FEVIKKYGPDATRLY
+666 FEVIKKFGPDATRLY

-694 DIDGISEIVRK
+694 DIDGISEILRK

-721 NIDGFTGDEKIV
+721 NIDGFTGNEKLI
-733 PYDKRSFED
+733 PYEKRSYED

-748 LNSLISFVEL
+748 LNSLIKFVED
-758 KLDDYDPTKAS
+758 KLDNYDPTKSS
-769 RAINKFL
+769 RQINKFL

-790 RFWKGDLS
+790 RFWKGDLT

-805 QTLFECLYKI
+805 QTLLECLYKI
-815 SIISSPFT
+815 SIISSPFI
-823 PFYSEKLFQNLN
+823 PFYSEKLFKNLN
-835 EFSVS
+835 AFNISN
-840 ESESVHLL
+840 SESVHLL
-848 DFPIVDNK
+848 EFPKVDNER
-856 TISESLERKM
+856 ISEVLERKM
-866 LYAQSISSLVHSIR
+866 SYAQSISSLVHSIR

-887 RQPLSKISIPIK
+887 RQPLSKISIPMKSLDMENEIK
-899 SSVIEKDINDVQG
+899 DVEK
-912 IILSEVN
+912 IILSEIN
-919 VKEIEYVYDNSKV
+919 VKEIEYVHDNSKV
-932 FIKKIKPNYKELG
+932 FTKKIKPNYKELG
-945 SVHGKNMKL
+945 SIHGKNMKI
-954 VATRISK
+954 VAERISS
-961 MSQDE
+961 MTQDE
-966 INHLENKN
+966 ITQLEKDE
-974 SINIE
+974 SINLE
-979 LDNNETIELSINQ
+979 LDGGLKLDLLLNQ
-992 VEILFGEIEGKQV
+992 VEILFGQIEGKQV
-1005 ASNDMFTIALDISI
+1005 ASNDTFTIALDISI
-1019 DDNLLA
+1019 DNDLLA

-1031 FINKIQNERK
+1031 FINKIQNQRK
-1041 ENKLEVTDKIEIY
+1041 EIKLEVTDKIEIY
-1054 IDNSSK
+1054 ISNHSK
-1060 EIISFLLKHKG
+1060 EINSFLLKHKD
-1071 FICNETQAL
+1071 FICNETQSINL
-1080 ELYIDNN
+1080 ITTDN
-1087 IDDSKLMDID
+1087 IDMPSIMDID
-1097 IASLKVESTVI
+1097 IASNEVALTEVKF
-1108 NYKIKKVI
+1108 KIKKV

>member
-1 MGKRKFNEEGS
+1 MGKGKFNEQSS
-12 INYYDIS
+12 IDYYKVSKEIIS
-19 KQIIDYWNSNKIFEK
+19 YWNSNNIFEK
-34 SINTRP
+34 SISSRSED
-40 KNKIF
+40 KIF

-98 QVEKKL
+98 QVEKNL
-104 GITKDDIGS
+104 GITKDDIGN

-125 IAVMQYKEAWEEL
+125 VAVMQFKEAWEEL

-161 SIWWSLKELYNK
+161 SIWWSLKELYKK
-173 GLLYKGYTIQPFS
+173 GLLYKGYTIQPYS

-201 GAYKDI
+201 GAYKNI

-216 KIENNSKSF
+216 KIQKNKKSQEI
-225 DVIGK
+225 IGD
-230 NSCYFLAWTTTPWTL
+230 SDCYFLAWTTTPWTL

-251 AVGIKIDYVLLETFN
+251 AVGEKIKYNLIETFN
-266 KYTEK
+266 KYTES
-271 KINVILAEKCI
+271 KINVIIAEKCI
-282 EKFFDIN
+282 EKFFDSN
-289 NQKTEGDIV
+289 NLKTTEELIFD
-298 FNKQKIEYKI
+298 KQNLPYKI
-308 LKSIKGNRLVGLD
+308 LKTFKGKDLIGFD
-321 YEQLMPY
+321 YDQLLPY
-328 VNAEKPAF
+328 VKAEKPAF
-336 TVVNGDFVTTEEGT
+336 TVVSGDFVTTDEGT

-358 FGSDDFFVSRKN
+358 FGSDDFYVSKKN

-387 VDKSGKFVDQITDF
+387 VDKSGKFVKEIIDF
-401 AGMQVKSFS
+401 AGLQVKAFS
-410 DIEGLT
+410 DVEGLT

-467 EDLINKNKEINW
+467 DDFINKNKDINW
-479 QPESTGSG
+479 QPESTGTG

-531 KSEIKKSVEL
+531 KSEIKKSVDL
-541 GLMKSNISE
+541 GFMKNNISD
-550 NLDLHRPFVDDIVLA
+550 NIDLHRPFVDEIILA
-565 SKKGYPMYRE
+565 SKEGSPMYRE
-575 KDIID
+575 TDIID

-591 QYHYPFENQETFE
+591 QYHYPFENKDVFD

-666 FEVIKKYGPDATRLY
+666 FEVIKKFGPDATRLY

-694 DIDGISEIVRK
+694 DIDGISEILRK

-721 NIDGFTGDEKIV
+721 NIDGFTGNEKLI
-733 PYDKRSFED
+733 PYEKRSYED

-748 LNSLISFVEL
+748 LNSLIKFVED
-758 KLDDYDPTKAS
+758 KLDNYDPTKSS
-769 RAINKFL
+769 RQINKFI

-790 RFWKGDLS
+790 RFWKGDLTQ
-798 EDKLMAY
+798 DKLMAY
-805 QTLFECLYKI
+805 QTLLECLYKI
-815 SIISSPFT
+815 SIISSPFI
-823 PFYSEKLFQNLN
+823 PFYSEKLFKNLN
-835 EFSVS
+835 AFNISN
-840 ESESVHLL
+840 SESVHLL
-848 DFPIVDNK
+848 EFPKVDSER
-856 TISESLERKM
+856 ISEVLERKM
-866 LYAQSISSLVHSIR
+866 SYAQSISSLVHSIR

-887 RQPLSKISIPIK
+887 RQPLSKISIPMKSLDMENEIK
-899 SSVIEKDINDVQG
+899 DVEK
-912 IILSEVN
+912 IILSEIN
-919 VKEIEYVYDNSKV
+919 VKEIEYVHDNSKV
-932 FIKKIKPNYKELG
+932 FTKKIKPNYKELG
-945 SVHGKNMKL
+945 SIHGKNMKI
-954 VATRISK
+954 VAERISS
-961 MSQDE
+961 MTQDE
-966 INHLENKN
+966 ITQLEKDE
-974 SINIE
+974 SINLE
-979 LDNNETIELSINQ
+979 LDGGLKLDLLLNQ
-992 VEILFGEIEGKQV
+992 VEILFGQIEGKQV
-1005 ASNDMFTIALDISI
+1005 ASNDTFTIALDISI
-1019 DDNLLA
+1019 DNDLLA

-1031 FINKIQNERK
+1031 FINKIQNQRK
-1041 ENKLEVTDKIEIY
+1041 EIKLEVTDKIEIY
-1054 IDNSSK
+1054 ISNHSK
-1060 EIISFLLKHKG
+1060 EINSFLLKHKD
-1071 FICNETQAL
+1071 FICNETQSINL
-1080 ELYIDNN
+1080 ITTEN
-1087 IDDSKLMDID
+1087 IDMPSIMDID
-1097 IASLKVESTVI
+1097 IASNEVALTEVKF
-1108 NYKIKKVI
+1108 KIKKV

>member
-225 DVIGK
+225 DIIGK

-512 IWRTKDGKDEICI
+512 IWRTKDGKEEICI

-550 NLDLHRPFVDDIVLA
+550 NLDLHRPFVDDIILA

-1108 NYKIKKVI
+1108 NYKIKKVT

>member
-1 MGKRKFNEEGS
+1 MGKGKFNEQSS
-12 INYYDIS
+12 IDYYKVSKEIIS
-19 KQIIDYWNSNKIFEK
+19 YWNSNNIFEK
-34 SINTRP
+34 SISSRSED
-40 KNKIF
+40 KIF

-98 QVEKKL
+98 QVEKNL
-104 GITKDDIGS
+104 GITKDDIGN

-125 IAVMQYKEAWEEL
+125 VAVMQFKEVWEEL

-161 SIWWSLKELYNK
+161 SVWWSLKELYKK
-173 GLLYKGYTIQPFS
+173 GLLYKGYTIQPYS

-201 GAYKDI
+201 GAYKNI

-216 KIENNSKSF
+216 KIQKNKKSQEI
-225 DVIGK
+225 IGD
-230 NSCYFLAWTTTPWTL
+230 SDCYFLAWTTTPWTL

-251 AVGIKIDYVLLETFN
+251 AVGEKIKYNLIETFN
-266 KYTEK
+266 KYTES
-271 KINVILAEKCI
+271 KINVIIAEKCI
-282 EKFFDIN
+282 EKFFDSN
-289 NQKTEGDIV
+289 NLKTSEELIFD
-298 FNKQKIEYKI
+298 KQNLPYKI
-308 LKSIKGNRLVGLD
+308 LKTFKGKDLIGFD
-321 YEQLMPY
+321 YDQLLPY
-328 VNAEKPAF
+328 VKAEKPAF
-336 TVVNGDFVTTEEGT
+336 TVVSGDFVTTDEGT

-358 FGSDDFFVSRKN
+358 FGSDDFYVSKKN

-387 VDKSGKFVDQITDF
+387 VDKSGKFVKEIIDF
-401 AGMQVKSFS
+401 AGLQVKAFS
-410 DIEGLT
+410 DVEGLT

-467 EDLINKNKEINW
+467 DDFINKNKDINW
-479 QPESTGSG
+479 QPESTGTG

-531 KSEIKKSVEL
+531 KSEIKKSVDL
-541 GLMKSNISE
+541 GFMKNNISD
-550 NLDLHRPFVDDIVLA
+550 NIDLHRPFVDEIILA
-565 SKKGYPMYRE
+565 SKEGSPMYRE
-575 KDIID
+575 TDIID

-591 QYHYPFENQETFE
+591 QYHYPFENKDVFE

-666 FEVIKKYGPDATRLY
+666 FEVIKKFGPDATRLY

-694 DIDGISEIVRK
+694 DIDGISEILRK

-721 NIDGFTGDEKIV
+721 NIDGFTGNEKLI
-733 PYDKRSFED
+733 PYEKRSYED

-748 LNSLISFVEL
+748 LNSLIKFVED
-758 KLDDYDPTKAS
+758 KLDNYDPTKSS
-769 RAINKFL
+769 RQINKFI

-790 RFWKGDLS
+790 RFWKGDLT

-805 QTLFECLYKI
+805 QTLLECLYKI
-815 SIISSPFT
+815 SIISSPFI
-823 PFYSEKLFQNLN
+823 PFYSEKLFKNLN
-835 EFSVS
+835 AFNISN
-840 ESESVHLL
+840 SESVHLL
-848 DFPIVDNK
+848 EFPKVDNER
-856 TISESLERKM
+856 ISEVLERKM
-866 LYAQSISSLVHSIR
+866 SYAQSISSLVHSIR

-887 RQPLSKISIPIK
+887 RQPLSKISIPMKSLDMENEIK
-899 SSVIEKDINDVQG
+899 DVEK
-912 IILSEVN
+912 IILSEIN
-919 VKEIEYVYDNSKV
+919 VKEIEYVHDNSKV
-932 FIKKIKPNYKELG
+932 FTKKIKPNYKELG
-945 SVHGKNMKL
+945 SIHGKNMKI
-954 VATRISK
+954 VAERISS
-961 MSQDE
+961 MTQDE
-966 INHLENKN
+966 ITQLEKDE
-974 SINIE
+974 SINFE
-979 LDNNETIELSINQ
+979 LDGGLKLDLLLNQ
-992 VEILFGEIEGKQV
+992 VEILFGQIEGKQV
-1005 ASNDMFTIALDISI
+1005 ASNDTFTIALDISI
-1019 DDNLLA
+1019 DNDLLA

-1031 FINKIQNERK
+1031 FINKIQNQRK
-1041 ENKLEVTDKIEIY
+1041 EIKLEVTDKIEIY
-1054 IDNSSK
+1054 ISNHSK
-1060 EIISFLLKHKG
+1060 EINSFLLKHKD
-1071 FICNETQAL
+1071 FICNETQSINL
-1080 ELYIDNN
+1080 ITTEN
-1087 IDDSKLMDID
+1087 IDMPSMMDID
-1097 IASLKVESTVI
+1097 IASNEVALTEVQF
-1108 NYKIKKVI
+1108 KIKKV

>member
-225 DVIGK
+225 DIIGK

-512 IWRTKDGKDEICI
+512 IWRTKDGKEEICI

>member
-1 MGKRKFNEEGS
+1 MGKGKFNEQSS
-12 INYYDIS
+12 IDYYKVSKEIIS
-19 KQIIDYWNSNKIFEK
+19 YWNSNNIFEK
-34 SINTRP
+34 SISSRSED
-40 KNKIF
+40 KIF

-98 QVEKKL
+98 QVEKNL
-104 GITKDDIGS
+104 GITKDDIGN
-113 KISVEKYNEECK
+113 KISVKKYNEECK
-125 IAVMQYKEAWEEL
+125 VAVMQFKEAWEEL

-161 SIWWSLKELYNK
+161 SIWWSLKELYKK
-173 GLLYKGYTIQPFS
+173 GLLYKGYTIQPYS

-201 GAYKDI
+201 GAYKNI

-216 KIENNSKSF
+216 KIQKNKKSQEI
-225 DVIGK
+225 IGD
-230 NSCYFLAWTTTPWTL
+230 SDCYFLAWTTTPWTL

-251 AVGIKIDYVLLETFN
+251 AVGEKIKYNLIETFN
-266 KYTEK
+266 KYTES
-271 KINVILAEKCI
+271 KINVIIAEKCI
-282 EKFFDIN
+282 EKFFDSN
-289 NQKTEGDIV
+289 NLKTSEELIFD
-298 FNKQKIEYKI
+298 KQNLPYKI
-308 LKSIKGNRLVGLD
+308 LKTFKGKDLIGFD
-321 YEQLMPY
+321 YDQLLPY
-328 VNAEKPAF
+328 VKAEKPAF
-336 TVVNGDFVTTEEGT
+336 TVVSGDFVTTDEGT

-358 FGSDDFFVSRKN
+358 FGSDDFYVSKKN

-387 VDKSGKFVDQITDF
+387 VDKSGKFVKEIIDF
-401 AGMQVKSFS
+401 AGLQVKAFS
-410 DIEGLT
+410 DVEGLT

-467 EDLINKNKEINW
+467 DDFINKNKDINW
-479 QPESTGSG
+479 QPESTGTG

-531 KSEIKKSVEL
+531 KSEIKKSVDL
-541 GLMKSNISE
+541 GFMKNNISD
-550 NLDLHRPFVDDIVLA
+550 NIDLHRPFVDEIILA
-565 SKKGYPMYRE
+565 SKEGSPMYRE
-575 KDIID
+575 TDIID

-591 QYHYPFENQETFE
+591 QYHYPFENKDIFE

-666 FEVIKKYGPDATRLY
+666 FEVIKKFGPDATRLY

-694 DIDGISEIVRK
+694 DIDGISEILRK

-721 NIDGFTGDEKIV
+721 NIDGFTGNEKLI
-733 PYDKRSFED
+733 PYEKRSYED

-748 LNSLISFVEL
+748 LNSLIKFVED
-758 KLDDYDPTKAS
+758 KLDNYDPTKSS
-769 RAINKFL
+769 RQINKFI

-790 RFWKGDLS
+790 RFWKGDLTQ
-798 EDKLMAY
+798 DKLMAY
-805 QTLFECLYKI
+805 QTLLECLYKI
-815 SIISSPFT
+815 SIISSPFI
-823 PFYSEKLFQNLN
+823 PFYSEKLFKNLN
-835 EFSVS
+835 AFNISN
-840 ESESVHLL
+840 SESVHLL
-848 DFPIVDNK
+848 EFPKVDNER
-856 TISESLERKM
+856 ISEVLERKM
-866 LYAQSISSLVHSIR
+866 SYAQSISSLVHSIR

-887 RQPLSKISIPIK
+887 RQPLSKISIPMKSLDMENEIK
-899 SSVIEKDINDVQG
+899 DVEK
-912 IILSEVN
+912 IILSEIN
-919 VKEIEYVYDNSKV
+919 VKEIEYVHDNSKV
-932 FIKKIKPNYKELG
+932 FTKKIKPNYKELG
-945 SVHGKNMKL
+945 SIHGKNMKI
-954 VATRISK
+954 VAERISS
-961 MSQDE
+961 MTQDE
-966 INHLENKN
+966 ITQLEKDE
-974 SINIE
+974 SINFE
-979 LDNNETIELSINQ
+979 LDGGLKLDLLLNQ
-992 VEILFGEIEGKQV
+992 VEILFGQIEGKQV
-1005 ASNDMFTIALDISI
+1005 ASNDTFTIALDISI
-1019 DDNLLA
+1019 DNDLLA

-1031 FINKIQNERK
+1031 FINKIQNQRK
-1041 ENKLEVTDKIEIY
+1041 EIKLEVTDKIEIY
-1054 IDNSSK
+1054 ISNHSK
-1060 EIISFLLKHKG
+1060 EINSFLLKHKD
-1071 FICNETQAL
+1071 FICNETQSINL
-1080 ELYIDNN
+1080 ITTEN
-1087 IDDSKLMDID
+1087 IDMPSIMDID
-1097 IASLKVESTVI
+1097 IASNEVALTEVKF
-1108 NYKIKKVI
+1108 KIKKV

>member
-1 MGKRKFNEEGS
+1 MGTGKFNEQSS
-12 INYYDIS
+12 IDYYKVSKEIIS
-19 KQIIDYWNSNKIFEK
+19 YWNSNNIFEK
-34 SINTRP
+34 SISSRSED
-40 KNKIF
+40 KIF

-98 QVEKKL
+98 QVEKNL
-104 GITKDDIGS
+104 GITKDDIGN
-113 KISVEKYNEECK
+113 KISIEKYNEECK
-125 IAVMQYKEAWEEL
+125 VAVMQFKEAWEEL

-161 SIWWSLKELYNK
+161 SIWWSLKELYKK
-173 GLLYKGYTIQPFS
+173 GLLYKGYTIQPYS

-201 GAYKDI
+201 GAYKNI

-216 KIENNSKSF
+216 KIQKNKKSQEI
-225 DVIGK
+225 IGD
-230 NSCYFLAWTTTPWTL
+230 SDCYFLAWTTTPWTL

-251 AVGIKIDYVLLETFN
+251 AVGEKIKYNLIETFN
-266 KYTEK
+266 KYTES
-271 KINVILAEKCI
+271 KINVIIAEKCI
-282 EKFFDIN
+282 EKFFDSN
-289 NQKTEGDIV
+289 NLKTSEELIFD
-298 FNKQKIEYKI
+298 KQNLPYKI
-308 LKSIKGNRLVGLD
+308 LKTFKGKDLIGFD
-321 YEQLMPY
+321 YDQLLPY
-328 VNAEKPAF
+328 VKAEKPAF
-336 TVVNGDFVTTEEGT
+336 TVVSGDFVTTDEGT

-358 FGSDDFFVSRKN
+358 FGSDDFYVSKKN

-376 VKNDKNEDVPI
+376 VKNDKNEDIPI
-387 VDKSGKFVDQITDF
+387 VDKSGKFVKEIIDF
-401 AGMQVKSFS
+401 AGLQVKAFS
-410 DIEGLT
+410 DVEGLT

-467 EDLINKNKEINW
+467 DDFINKNKDINW
-479 QPESTGSG
+479 QPESTGTG

-531 KSEIKKSVEL
+531 KSEIKKSVDL
-541 GLMKSNISE
+541 GFMKNNISD
-550 NLDLHRPFVDDIVLA
+550 NIDLHRPFVDEIILA
-565 SKKGYPMYRE
+565 SKEGSPMYRE
-575 KDIID
+575 TDIID

-591 QYHYPFENQETFE
+591 QYHYPFENKDIFD

-659 LGNAIDP
+659 LGNAVDP
-666 FEVIKKYGPDATRLY
+666 FEVIKKFGPDATRLY

-694 DIDGISEIVRK
+694 DIDGISEILRK

-721 NIDGFTGDEKIV
+721 NIDGFTGNEKLI
-733 PYDKRSFED
+733 PYEKRSYED

-748 LNSLISFVEL
+748 LNSLIKFVED
-758 KLDDYDPTKAS
+758 KLDNYDPTKSS
-769 RAINKFL
+769 RQINKFI

-790 RFWKGDLS
+790 RFWKGDLT

-805 QTLFECLYKI
+805 QTLLECLYKI
-815 SIISSPFT
+815 SIISSPFI
-823 PFYSEKLFQNLN
+823 PFYSEKLFKNLN
-835 EFSVS
+835 AFNISN
-840 ESESVHLL
+840 SESVHLL
-848 DFPIVDNK
+848 EFPKVDNER
-856 TISESLERKM
+856 ISEVLERKM
-866 LYAQSISSLVHSIR
+866 SYAQSISSLVHSIR

-887 RQPLSKISIPIK
+887 RQPLSKISIPMKSLDMENEIK
-899 SSVIEKDINDVQG
+899 DVEK
-912 IILSEVN
+912 IILSEIN
-919 VKEIEYVYDNSKV
+919 VKEIEYVHDNSKV
-932 FIKKIKPNYKELG
+932 FTKKIKPNYKELG
-945 SVHGKNMKL
+945 SIHGKNMKI
-954 VATRISK
+954 VAERISS
-961 MSQDE
+961 MTQDE
-966 INHLENKN
+966 ITQLEKDE
-974 SINIE
+974 SINFE
-979 LDNNETIELSINQ
+979 LDGGLKLDLLLNQ
-992 VEILFGEIEGKQV
+992 VEILFGQIEGKQV
-1005 ASNDMFTIALDISI
+1005 ASNDTFTIALDISI
-1019 DDNLLA
+1019 DNDLLA

-1031 FINKIQNERK
+1031 FINKIQNQRK
-1041 ENKLEVTDKIEIY
+1041 EIKLEVTDKIEIY
-1054 IDNSSK
+1054 ISNHSK
-1060 EIISFLLKHKG
+1060 EINSFLLKHKN
-1071 FICNETQAL
+1071 FICNETQSINL
-1080 ELYIDNN
+1080 IITEN
-1087 IDDSKLMDID
+1087 IDMPSMMDID
-1097 IASLKVESTVI
+1097 IASNEVALTEVKF
-1108 NYKIKKVI
+1108 KIKKV

>member
-1 MGKRKFNEEGS
+1 MGKRKFNEESS

-19 KQIIDYWNSNKIFEK
+19 KKIIDYWNSNKIFEK

-225 DVIGK
+225 DIIGK

-550 NLDLHRPFVDDIVLA
+550 NLDLHRPFVDDIILA

-848 DFPIVDNK
+848 DFPIVDKK

-1080 ELYIDNN
+1080 ELYIENN

-1108 NYKIKKVI
+1108 NYKIKKVT